1 MDNNH
6 NVTELPKLEK
16 SLNELLKQGA
26 PQFLVQAIKAEVQFL
41 LDYFTELQA
50 NGKQRVLRNG
60 HLPEWHL

>member
-16 SLNELLKQGA
+16 PLNELLKQGA

-50 NGKQRVLRNG
+50 NGK
-60 HLPEWHL
+60 